1 MTIQRVGAIGIV
13 NEIWSISVNPN
24 NTCAFI
30 GSGKTGFIFSATSI
44 KRIGTNG
51 AVQVI
56 NGKGQIASAIPDIG
70 MLKAEINLRG

>member
-30 GSGKTGFIFSATSI
+30 GSGKTGLIFSATSI
-44 KRIGTNG
+44 KRTATNG

-56 NGKGQIASAIPDIG
+56 NANGQLAGPIPDIG
-70 MLKAEINLRG
+70 MIKDEIDLRG